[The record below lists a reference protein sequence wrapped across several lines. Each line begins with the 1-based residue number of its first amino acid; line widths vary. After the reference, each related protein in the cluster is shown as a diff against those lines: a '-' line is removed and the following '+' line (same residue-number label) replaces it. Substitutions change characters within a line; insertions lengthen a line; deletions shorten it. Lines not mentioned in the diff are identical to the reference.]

1 MDSLW
6 AVLQDSAFAAF
17 VRNSTFLY
25 PIANITHVVAVISF
39 FGLVA
44 TMDLRLLRVLAGTP
58 ARVVIERLRPMALI
72 VLLIV
77 AAAGFVLFSAEAV
90 ALARNT
96 AFRIKLAAIGLGL
109 VNIGINDWNLRIH
122 GADSLLVR
130 ITAGFS
136 LFVWLFIAAMGRTIA
151 YV

>member
-1 MDSLW
+1 ME
-6 AVLQDSAFAAF
+6 AVWSALQDSAFAVF

-25 PIANITHVVAVISF
+25 PIANVTHVVAVIAF

-44 TMDLRLLRVLAGTP
+44 TMDLRLLRVFTGMP
-58 ARVVIERLRPMALI
+58 ARIVVERLRLPALV

-96 AFRIKLAAIGLGL
+96 AFQIKLTVIALAL
-109 VNIGINDWNLRIH
+109 VNIGINEWNLRIY
-122 GADSLLVR
+122 GENNPAVR
-130 ITAGFS
+130 LTAGFS
-136 LFVWLFIAAMGRTIA
+136 LLAWLVVAAMGRTIA